1 MSERSFRRDR
11 ERRIATAKRREALR
25 KRRIGL
31 VGGIAAGAFVLAPQA
46 AHAVDFE
53 VNTLNDGAPD
63 PSPGACTIDADGC
76 TLREAIN
83 DSNVSGTDD
92 NITFLAGLTG
102 TITLDQGPLVVQK
115 NSPNSTT
122 ITGPGADD
130 IYVDGNGASLV
141 FDAADTGTGLTISGL
156 TLGNGYDE
164 PAGGLYVQEGEDVTL
179 SDSTVTGNTATGAR
193 DGSKYI
199 FFGGGGITNRGE
211 LLVEDTLITNNYAD
225 SYIPDM
231 GPPFPYGGGG
241 GINNLGD
248 LTVTGSTIDENGS
261 SSLGGGIL
269 SGISKYPS
277 SMSISDTTISDN
289 GAPYGGGIAGF
300 DFITSVGSSHNQITN
315 STITGNFAETGGG
328 VGFKYL
334 GGSRH
339 WQISHSTIEDNT
351 AFDDGGG
358 LGFGNVA
365 GTFELLDS
373 TVSGNDSYDHGG
385 GAYVSSSAQK
395 YQDGLQF
402 NNSTIASNTASED
415 GGGLYL
421 EYADEYDAPA
431 AIPLFSTIV
440 ANNTSSAGLN
450 DLAEGID
457 IDPSEGAFDLSF
469 SLVRAPGNATITET
483 PPGSNLLGVDPQLG
497 PLANN
502 GGLTETH
509 LPSINSPAVDRG
521 SAPGNLTTDQRG
533 DARTV
538 DTGAPNANDGTDIG
552 SVELA
557 TGLPFPPAPPAAGG
571 GTKVGTLKKKH
582 KKRRRVIRT
591 KNKVAKVRI
600 TFRSNNTGVT
610 FRCSVDGGSFVPCT
624 SPFVTKLRSGPG
636 KGKNHNI
643 AIQQVD
649 AAGNQVGNVRVF
661 KFRVVLKD

>member
-11 ERRIATAKRREALR
+11 ERRIATSRRREALR
-25 KRRIGL
+25 KRRVGL
-31 VGGIAAGAFVLAPQA
+31 LGGIAVGAFVLAPSAAQA
-46 AHAVDFE
+46 TDFE

-102 TITLDQGPLVVQK
+102 TITLDQGPLIVTR
-115 NSPNSTT
+115 SSYNSTT

-130 IYVDGNGASLV
+130 LYIDGDGLSLV
-141 FDAADTGTGLTISGL
+141 FDAADTGPGLTISGL
-156 TLGNGYDE
+156 TIGNGYDDV
-164 PAGGLYVQEGEDVTL
+164 AGGLYVQEGEDVTL
-179 SDSTVTGNTATGAR
+179 SDSTVTGNTATGAE
-193 DGSKYI
+193 DKYE

-211 LLVEDTLITNNYAD
+211 LLVEDSLITENYAN
-225 SYIPDM
+225 SYIPQM
-231 GPPFPYGGGG
+231 GPPFPWGGGG
-241 GINNLGD
+241 GINNLGA
-248 LTVTGSTIDENGS
+248 LTVTGSVIDGNGS
-261 SSLGGGIL
+261 SQLGGGIL

-277 SMSISDTTISDN
+277 SMTISDTTISNN
-289 GAPYGGGIAGF
+289 GAPNGGGIAGF
-300 DFITSVGSSHNQITN
+300 DFFTSVGSSDNQITN
-315 STITGNFAETGGG
+315 STITGNFAEFGGG

-339 WQISHSTIEDNT
+339 WQISHSTIADNT
-351 AFDDGGG
+351 AYEDGGG
-358 LGFGNVA
+358 IGFGAVA
-365 GTFELLDS
+365 GTFELVDS
-373 TVSGNDSYDHGG
+373 TISGNDAYDDGG
-385 GAYVSSSAQK
+385 GAYVSSAAQK

-402 NNSTIASNTASED
+402 NNSTIASNTAVED

-421 EYADEYDAPA
+421 DYTDTYDSPA
-431 AIPLFSTIV
+431 AVPLFSTIV
-440 ANNTSSAGLN
+440 GNNSSSAGLN

-509 LPSINSPAVDRG
+509 LPSVNSPAVDRG

-538 DTGAPNANDGTDIG
+538 DTGAPNANDGTDMG

-557 TGLPFPPAPPAAGG
+557 TGLPFPPAPPPAAGG

-582 KKRRRVIRT
+582 KKRRRVLRT
-591 KNKVAKVRI
+591 KNEVAKVRL
-600 TFRSNNTGVT
+600 TFRSSNPGVT
-610 FRCSVDGGSFVPCT
+610 FQCSVDGGAFSPCR
-624 SPFVTKLRSGPG
+624 SPLVTKLSSGPG

-643 AIQQVD
+643 AIKQVD
-649 AAGNQVGNVRVF
+649 SAGNQVGNVRVF